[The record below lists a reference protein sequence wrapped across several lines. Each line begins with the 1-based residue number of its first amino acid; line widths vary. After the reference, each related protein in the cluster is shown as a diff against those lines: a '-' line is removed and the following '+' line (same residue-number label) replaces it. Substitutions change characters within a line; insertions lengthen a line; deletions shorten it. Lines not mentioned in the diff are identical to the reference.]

1 LGIGLVVMGVLFL
14 PRLGR
19 AHTLGLS
26 TAEFDVGAS
35 GRVAAKL
42 TFATAEPL
50 GTARPD
56 SEADLR
62 SFVLDGVDVTA
73 DGARCVAHYEGSGVT
88 EVDGV
93 VLEASYAC
101 PRGAGEIAVT
111 LYYLSAL
118 RPGHREVARISGPP
132 GSNATVEGV
141 LTGDRR
147 QLVLEL
153 PAAPGRRADAR
164 REALGRRVAILTV
177 TFAVVMLSLFAWRL
191 RTVRRARRAP
201 PPR

>member
-1 LGIGLVVMGVLFL
+1 MGAVVMGVLFL

-26 TAEFDVGAS
+26 TAEFDVAAD
-35 GRVAAKL
+35 GRVGARL

-50 GTARPD
+50 GKVNPN

-73 DGARCVAHYEGSGVT
+73 DGARCEGRFEGAGVT
-88 EVDGV
+88 EVDGL
-93 VLEASYAC
+93 VLDASYAC
-101 PRGAGEIAVT
+101 PAGAEEVAVT

-118 RPGHREVARISGPP
+118 RAGHREVARISGPP
-132 GSNATVEGV
+132 GSNATAEAV

-147 QLVLEL
+147 GLALKL
-153 PAAPGRRADAR
+153 PETGRARADR
-164 REALGRRVAILTV
+164 LREVRSERL
-177 TFAVVMLSLFAWRL
+177 AVVTVGFAIVMASLFAWRF
-191 RTVRRARRAP
+191 RATRRKL
-201 PPR
+201 